1 MYKLQVCFGYLY
13 CFVVLFNLQFEKS
26 LDMNI
31 SENRASSIRIQQLNS
46 GLPIQESVDGWML
59 TAQSTQRGEICAS
72 AVHEP
77 GSILEEDAQVEVLA

>member
-1 MYKLQVCFGYLY
+1 
-13 CFVVLFNLQFEKS
+13 
-26 LDMNI
+26 MNI
-31 SENRASSIRIQQLNS
+31 SDNRASSIHIQQLNS